1 MTTPDRRK
9 TTRKLINQLAYVNL
23 EANNGGIVLNVSEGG
38 ICFQAVAPIYKS
50 RSIDFWLSLPGG
62 NRIVAAGELAWLDA
76 TGKNGGLRFTSV
88 SDEAR
93 EQICNWAGLPP
104 PPRPLIPVV
113 PVLPVVSMVPAV
125 AAARAINDETAP
137 HPPTADIASAPVA
150 AVHIAPVPAV
160 TTTPVS
166 QSEMEFAAAAIPV
179 TSKVAPS
186 PQTRIPAPSPSK
198 PLETVLA
205 GALRVDAAISA
216 ALAAG
221 TRRMEKTVPVAV
233 ASARRIIAPAI
244 PAARSAAQRATKAVS
259 TATRAYSTRSYFRAA
274 VTTAIILVA
283 AVSLIQLGGMLAGKT
298 LPRVV
303 SPAIVSGSPSNPASE
318 SPNLSAGSAPAV
330 KPKADEPENQSP
342 TAMDDLN
349 GRSASPSANPS
360 ASDDASLAPARL
372 PSKPISSAPPAIV
385 TKPSYNTV
393 LTRPATSPSPSSSST
408 PATGPKSTTSSL
420 PPSTIASTRVAAAPT
435 SAASPANSVATKPT
449 ASSLL
454 ESNHPTSTSGSETA
468 GASIYFDVGSFKD
481 PMWADKANET
491 LAHSGFHAIVIHK
504 GRFWM
509 SSYHVVVGPFAN
521 GTAAQTAFSDLESH
535 GYKPRPAKLNP

>member
-1 MTTPDRRK
+1 MWLLQTSYLRFAMTTPDRRK

-216 ALAAG
+216 A
-221 TRRMEKTVPVAV
+221 
-233 ASARRIIAPAI
+233 
-244 PAARSAAQRATKAVS
+244 RSAAQRATKAVS

-283 AVSLIQLGGMLAGKT
+283 AVSLIQLGG
-298 LPRVV
+298 
-303 SPAIVSGSPSNPASE
+303 
-318 SPNLSAGSAPAV
+318 
-330 KPKADEPENQSP
+330 
-342 TAMDDLN
+342 
-349 GRSASPSANPS
+349 
-360 ASDDASLAPARL
+360 
-372 PSKPISSAPPAIV
+372 
-385 TKPSYNTV
+385 
-393 LTRPATSPSPSSSST
+393 
-408 PATGPKSTTSSL
+408 
-420 PPSTIASTRVAAAPT
+420 
-435 SAASPANSVATKPT
+435 
-449 ASSLL
+449 
-454 ESNHPTSTSGSETA
+454 
-468 GASIYFDVGSFKD
+468 
-481 PMWADKANET
+481 
-491 LAHSGFHAIVIHK
+491 
-504 GRFWM
+504 
-509 SSYHVVVGPFAN
+509 
-521 GTAAQTAFSDLESH
+521 
-535 GYKPRPAKLNP
+535 